1 MNEVMRENGH
11 PFVGVKDVNKIRVL
25 LFTIVACVILTFYV
39 SFFVKQAIVYSHF
52 FYIPILLAGVWYH
65 RKAVYVALFLGS
77 LHILAT
83 YFFLGHSF
91 ILTTFERMIFFVAVA
106 YVVGV
111 ISEKEAK
118 VRDAYQVLVVKRRA
132 EEELRKKEEKYRSLV
147 ESTDDSIYLVDKDC
161 RYLFMNEKHLS
172 RLGLSS
178 DQFLGRAYRDFH
190 SAGDAKRFADKINHT
205 FETGA
210 SVQHEYRD
218 SEGRCFLKTLSPV
231 KDPGTGKVTA
241 VTVVSKDITGL
252 KRAEKELRETRDY
265 LNNIIASSADTI
277 TVVDMKGIVRDWNKS
292 AEGIMGY
299 RADEV
304 IGKSNR
310 NFFAEPEEADRIMER
325 VQREG
330 EIRNYRTI
338 VLRKDGKPV
347 HISMSA
353 ALLRDKNGV
362 SIGTVRVSR
371 DITKEVELEER
382 IKEERDNLNL
392 IFESMTDGVYVFSE
406 GYEVEFMNK
415 VSRDNFGDQVGGIC
429 YKRFHGREEPC
440 PLCKH
445 SEVMKGKTVRW
456 EWYSRKTNK
465 SYDLIETPLRNIDG
479 TISKLTIFRDIT
491 ERKLVEDALRTSEKQ
506 LREIFESMA
515 DGVYLVSEDYE
526 VEFMNRI
533 LRDEFGDQR
542 GRICHKVFHGREE
555 PCPRCKH
562 LEVMKGKTIR
572 WEWYSRRMNKT
583 YDLIETPLRNIDGTI
598 SKLTI
603 FRDVTERK
611 KAEAMIQKL
620 NEELELKVV
629 DLEEVTR
636 MKTEFLSL
644 TSHELR
650 TPLTPMKSQ
659 LEMLQDGYKGEMSEK
674 QKESIEVILRNLTR
688 LNNLIEDILDISR
701 IDAGRIRMYFE
712 SMSINDAVK
721 EAIKMQEPFA
731 EEEDIKIIARFAELP
746 TIIGD
751 AERLR
756 QVISNLLNN
765 AIKFSEKPADVV
777 VETRRVGGD
786 VLFSVTDNG
795 IGISKEDKEK
805 LFKPFSQIDTSMGRE
820 HGGSGLGL
828 AIAKG
833 IIQAHNGKIWV
844 KSEPGKDTTFYFSIP
859 ITQKIVEKDA
869 PYIV

>member
-1 MNEVMRENGH
+1 MENGH
-11 PFVGVKDVNKIRVL
+11 PFVVIKDVNKIRVL
-25 LFTIVACVILTFYV
+25 FVTILACVILTFYV

-77 LHILAT
+77 IHILAT
-83 YFFLGHSF
+83 YFFMVASF
-91 ILTTFERMIFFVAVA
+91 TDTMATVERMIFFVAVA

-147 ESTDDSIYLVDKDC
+147 ESTDDSVYLVDMDC

-172 RLGLSS
+172 RLGLTS
-178 DQFLGRAYRDFH
+178 DQFQGRAYGDFH

-205 FETGA
+205 FETGT

-218 SEGRCFLKTLSPV
+218 SERKCYLKTLSPV
-231 KDPGTGKVTA
+231 RDPKTGMVTA
-241 VTVVSKDITGL
+241 VTVISKDITWL
-252 KRAEKELRETRDY
+252 KRTEKELRETRDY
-265 LNNIIASSADTI
+265 LDNVIASSADTI
-277 TVVDMKGIVRDWNKS
+277 TVVDMNGIVRDWNKS

-304 IGKSNR
+304 IGTSNR
-310 NFFAEPEEADRIMER
+310 RFFAEPEEADRIMER

-330 EIRNYRTI
+330 EINNHRTL

-353 ALLRDKNGV
+353 ALLKDKNGV
-362 SIGTVRVSR
+362 PIGTVRVSR

-392 IFESMTDGVYVFSE
+392 IFESMADGVYLFSE
-406 GYEVEFMNK
+406 DYEVEFMNK
-415 VSRDNFGDQVGGIC
+415 VLRDKFGDQVGRIC
-429 YKRFHGREEPC
+429 YKVFHDREESC
-440 PLCKH
+440 PLCKY

-456 EWYSRKTNK
+456 EWHSRRTNK
-465 SYDLIETPLRNIDG
+465 TYDLIETPLKNIDG
-479 TISKLTIFRDIT
+479 SISKLTMFRDIT
-491 ERKLVEDALRTSEKQ
+491 EWKRAEDALRASEKQ
-506 LREIFESMA
+506 LREIFESMT
-515 DGVYLVSEDYE
+515 DGVYLVSEDYK
-526 VEFMNRI
+526 VAFMNRV
-533 LRDEFGDQR
+533 LREEFGDQV
-542 GRICHKVFHGREE
+542 GRICHRVFHGREE

-562 LEVMKGKTIR
+562 PEVIKGKTVR

-583 YDLIETPLRNIDGTI
+583 YDLIETPLRNIDGSI

-603 FRDVTERK
+603 FRDVTEQKR
-611 KAEAMIQKL
+611 AEEEIRKL
-620 NEELELKVV
+620 NRELELQVV

-650 TPLTPMKSQ
+650 TPMTPMKAQ
-659 LEMLQDGYKGEMSEK
+659 LEMLQEGYKGKMSEE
-674 QKESIEVILRNLTR
+674 QKESIVVVLRNLTR

-701 IDAGRIRMYFE
+701 MEAGRIMIYFE

-721 EAIKMQEPFA
+721 EAIIMQEPFA
-731 EEEDIKIIARFAELP
+731 EEKGLKIRARFAELP

-756 QVISNLLNN
+756 QVIGNLINN
-765 AIKFSEKPADVV
+765 AIKFSEKSSEVV
-777 VETRRVGGD
+777 VETRRVGGN
-786 VLFSVTDNG
+786 VLFSITDNG

-833 IIQAHNGKIWV
+833 IIQAHNGEIWV
-844 KSEPGKDTTFYFSIP
+844 KSGLGKGATFYFSIP
-859 ITQKIVEKDA
+859 INQKIVEKDA
-869 PYIV
+869 PYIG

>member
-1 MNEVMRENGH
+1 MENGH
-11 PFVGVKDVNKIRVL
+11 PLVIIKDVSRIRVL
-25 LFTIVACVILTFYV
+25 LFIILACVILTFYV

-77 LHILAT
+77 IHILVT
-83 YFFLGHSF
+83 YLILGHSF
-91 ILTTFERMIFFVAVA
+91 VMTTVERMIFFVAVA

-118 VRDAYQVLVVKRRA
+118 VRAAYQVLVVEKRA

-147 ESTDDSIYLVDKDC
+147 ESTDDSVYLVDRDC

-172 RLGLSS
+172 RLGLARGEF
-178 DQFLGRAYRDFH
+178 QGHLYGDFH
-190 SAGDAKRFADKINHT
+190 SPGDAKRFADKINHT
-205 FETGA
+205 FETGI

-218 SEGRCFLKTLSPV
+218 SEGKCYLKTLSPV
-231 KDPGTGKVTA
+231 RDPKTGMVTA

-252 KRAEKELRETRDY
+252 KRTEKELRETRDY
-265 LNNIIASSADTI
+265 LDNIIASSADTI
-277 TVVDMKGIVRDWNKS
+277 TVVDMDGIVRDWNKS

-304 IGKSNR
+304 IGTSNR
-310 NFFAEPEEADRIMER
+310 RFFAEPEEADRIMER
-325 VQREG
+325 VQSEG
-330 EIRNYRTI
+330 EIRNYRTL

-362 SIGTVRVSR
+362 PIGTVRVSR

-392 IFESMTDGVYVFSE
+392 IFESMADGVYLFSE
-406 GYEVEFMNK
+406 DYEVEFMNK
-415 VSRDNFGDQVGGIC
+415 VSRDKFGDQVGGIC
-429 YKRFHGREEPC
+429 YKAFHDREEPC
-440 PLCKH
+440 PLCKY

-456 EWYSRKTNK
+456 EW
-465 SYDLIETPLRNIDG
+465 
-479 TISKLTIFRDIT
+479 
-491 ERKLVEDALRTSEKQ
+491 
-506 LREIFESMA
+506 
-515 DGVYLVSEDYE
+515 
-526 VEFMNRI
+526 
-533 LRDEFGDQR
+533 
-542 GRICHKVFHGREE
+542 H
-555 PCPRCKH
+555 
-562 LEVMKGKTIR
+562 
-572 WEWYSRRMNKT
+572 SRRMNKT
-583 YDLIETPLRNIDGTI
+583 YDIIETPLKNIDGTI

-603 FRDVTERK
+603 FRDVTEQKR
-611 KAEAMIQKL
+611 AEEKIRKL
-620 NEELELKVV
+620 NRELELQVV

-650 TPLTPMKSQ
+650 TPMTPMKAQ
-659 LEMLQDGYKGEMSEK
+659 LEMLQEGYKGKMSE
-674 QKESIEVILRNLTR
+674 QQTESIVVVLRNLTR

-701 IDAGRIRMYFE
+701 IEAGRIMMYFE

-721 EAIKMQEPFA
+721 EAIIMQEPFA
-731 EEEDIKIIARFAELP
+731 EEKGLKIRARFAELP

-751 AERLR
+751 PERLR

-765 AIKFSEKPADVV
+765 AIKFSEKSSEVV
-777 VETRRVGGD
+777 VETRQVD
-786 VLFSVTDNG
+786 ENVLFCITDYG
-795 IGISKEDKEK
+795 IGISNEDKEK

-844 KSEPGKDTTFYFSIP
+844 KSELEKGSTFYFSIP
-859 ITQKIVEKDA
+859 INQKIVEKDA
-869 PYIV
+869 PYIG

>member
-1 MNEVMRENGH
+1 MKNGH

-25 LFTIVACVILTFYV
+25 LFTVLACVILTFYV

-161 RYLFMNEKHLS
+161 RYLFLNEKHLS

-178 DQFLGRAYRDFH
+178 GQFLGRAYGDFH
-190 SAGDAKRFADKINHT
+190 SAGDAKRFDDKINRT
-205 FETGA
+205 FETGT

-218 SEGRCFLKTLSPV
+218 SERRCFLKTLSPV

-252 KRAEKELRETRDY
+252 KRTEKELRETRDY
-265 LNNIIASSADTI
+265 LDNIIASSADTI

-304 IGKSNR
+304 IGTSNR

-491 ERKLVEDALRTSEKQ
+491 ERKRVEDALRTSEKQ

-603 FRDVTERK
+603 FRDVTDRK

-659 LEMLQDGYKGEMSEK
+659 LEMLQEGYKGKMSEK
-674 QKESIEVILRNLTR
+674 QKDSIEVILRNLTR

-701 IDAGRIRMYFE
+701 IEAGRIRIYFE

-731 EEEDIKIIARFAELP
+731 EEEDIKIRARFAELP

-844 KSEPGKDTTFYFSIP
+844 KSEPGKGTTFYFSIP
-859 ITQKIVEKDA
+859 INQKIVEKDA